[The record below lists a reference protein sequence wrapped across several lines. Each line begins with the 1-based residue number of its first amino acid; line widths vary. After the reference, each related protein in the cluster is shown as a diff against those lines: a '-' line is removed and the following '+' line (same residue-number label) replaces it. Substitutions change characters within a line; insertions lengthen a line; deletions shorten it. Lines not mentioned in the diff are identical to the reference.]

1 MYKNFG
7 LLSMNE
13 DINLKKLLT
22 QKSIKM
28 SSQVVRMWVRGDLK
42 MNEDIIGDQRKICSW
57 VHRTQRIR

>member
-1 MYKNFG
+1 
-7 LLSMNE
+7 MNE

-28 SSQVVRMWVRGDLK
+28 SSQVVRMWVGGDLK

-57 VHRTQRIR
+57 VHRTQQIR

>member
-28 SSQVVRMWVRGDLK
+28 SSQVVRMWVGGDLK

-57 VHRTQRIR
+57 VHRTQQIR

>member
-57 VHRTQRIR
+57 VHRTQQIR